1 MRPRIIYSFL
11 LRFREEVR
19 NIFGA
24 NILTRKIKKRR
35 GKKKKL
41 WKNFVHCPL
50 LFIYSSFLFV
60 YLSILLPIVRLRGSV
75 VFGCKLTPLDGS
87 ANTHRPII

>member
-1 MRPRIIYSFL
+1 VPTSL
-11 LRFREEVR
+11 QEKSKREGGRKE
-19 NIFGA
+19 NFEK
-24 NILTRKIKKRR
+24 ILFTV
-35 GKKKKL
+35 L
-41 WKNFVHCPL
+41 C
-50 LFIYSSFLFV
+50 YSSISFFFFFWFV